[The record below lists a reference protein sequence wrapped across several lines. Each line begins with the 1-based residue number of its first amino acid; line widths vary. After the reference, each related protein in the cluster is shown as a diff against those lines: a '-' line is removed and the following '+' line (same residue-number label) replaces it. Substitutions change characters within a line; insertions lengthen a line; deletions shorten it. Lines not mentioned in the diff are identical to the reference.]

1 MTDISGTLSICR
13 RAGRLVGGA
22 DEVKSSVSRREARL
36 VLLSADLSENSAAD
50 IKRLCGREN
59 IACLNIPMTMDG
71 ISEAVGK
78 RWGIIAVTDAGFAKS
93 LIRKLSDL

>member
-59 IACLNIPMTMDG
+59 I
-71 ISEAVGK
+71 EAVGK